1 MRALGGFFFDRAR
14 GKPVTLDIGVGTFKR
29 RLVGPPVLD
38 EDGGWKAE
46 NQRRLDGE
54 TLSDVIVSLGDVEF
68 TSYPFVVLSGAVK
81 GVGEVSGLVTDLV
94 EAIDLFVGRYLV
106 LIATGYIGIKFLHF
120 KIFPDFPYI

>member
-14 GKPVTLDIGVGTFKR
+14 GKPVTLDIGFGTVKK

-54 TLSDVIVSLGDVEF
+54 TLGDIVVSLGDVEF
-68 TSYPFVVLSGAVK
+68 TSFPFVALSGVLK
-81 GVGEVSGLVTDLV
+81 GVGEVSGFVTDLV

-120 KIFPDFPYI
+120 KVFPDFP